1 MATKAYDG
9 PAVIIQGGRRVRV
22 ICAIML
28 APDSWRGTF
37 RSAIPPIGPDV
48 HYVKDIELP
57 DGRTAKI
64 LFTEIEKDRRSGRFR
79 GSGPPPV

>member
-9 PAVIIQGGRRVRV
+9 PAVIIQGARRVKA
-22 ICAIML
+22 ICMIL
-28 APDSWRGTF
+28 LSSDSWHGTF
-37 RSAIPPIGPDV
+37 RSAIPPLGPDV
-48 HYVKDIELP
+48 HYVKDLELP

-79 GSGPPPV
+79 GFGPSPV

>member
-9 PAVIIQGGRRVRV
+9 PAIIIQGGRRVKV

-28 APDSWRGTF
+28 SPDSWRGTF
-37 RSAIPPIGPDV
+37 RSAIPPLGPDV

>member
-9 PAVIIQGGRRVRV
+9 PAVIIQGARRVKV
-22 ICAIML
+22 ICMIL
-28 APDSWRGTF
+28 LSTDSWRGTF
-37 RSAIPPIGPDV
+37 RSAIPPLGPDV

-79 GSGPPPV
+79 GFGPSPV